1 MPSNSN
7 NNNQNGPSGYP
18 EFGLPRETS
27 IGVDIVRN
35 SASEVAAHYNPGH
48 SYLARGMGNFSGVV
62 IGGVDVI
69 DAAKHGTWK
78 DVVVQTAGVGGSL
91 VGGAVGSAL
100 GLSGGGILGGL
111 IAGPPGAAAGGVGL
125 AIVGGTAGSYYGEDL
140 TQMGMHAILNP
151 PVQQFNNL
159 LKEILRAVPEPA
171 DYYFSTNDTSFLSVE
186 VPVDRNFVGTGSAAV
201 NSVWN
206 GTARGE
212 NPVAR
217 SSGNPNLTVSR
228 DSKSGWVSVH
238 NEKTGVTSTHIDH
251 LDTWTSDWATSKSTK
266 NNTAHATTNGGGGA
280 GDGGKPIVIDLD
292 GDGVE
297 ILPKDRN
304 FVLFDFD
311 DDGYRERTAWVG
323 RDDGLLMFDENGDG
337 RINSAREIAFS
348 QWIAGEDL
356 TDVEAARKYFD
367 VNKDGRLNALDARL
381 AATDLLVQNRVLSA
395 GTAVW
400 ENFRIWQDA
409 DSDGVVDAGELKRL
423 ADLGIGKTPQCWGMS
438 GAEIRV

>member
-1 MPSNSN
+1 
-7 NNNQNGPSGYP
+7 
-18 EFGLPRETS
+18 
-27 IGVDIVRN
+27 
-35 SASEVAAHYNPGH
+35 
-48 SYLARGMGNFSGVV
+48 
-62 IGGVDVI
+62 
-69 DAAKHGTWK
+69 
-78 DVVVQTAGVGGSL
+78 
-91 VGGAVGSAL
+91 
-100 GLSGGGILGGL
+100 
-111 IAGPPGAAAGGVGL
+111 
-125 AIVGGTAGSYYGEDL
+125 
-140 TQMGMHAILNP
+140 MGMHAILNP

-159 LKEILRAVPEPA
+159 LNEILRAVPEPA
-171 DYYFSTNDTSFLSVE
+171 DFYFSTNESSFLSIE

-217 SSGNPNLTVSR
+217 SSGNS
-228 DSKSGWVSVH
+228 SGWGWGLGTPGGTGTGNNPSNPNAPGWH
-238 NEKTGVTSTHIDH
+238 GIFSDTNGFTGVSSGSSTHSP
-251 LDTWTSDWATSKSTK
+251 TTSPAT
-266 NNTAHATTNGGGGA
+266 GGGG
-280 GDGGKPIVIDLD
+280 GGGGGKPIVIDLD

-337 RINSAREIAFS
+337 RITSAREIAFS

-367 VNKDGRLNALDARL
+367 VNKDGKLNALDARL
-381 AATDLLVQNRVLSA
+381 AATDLLAQNRKLAA

-400 ENFRIWQDA
+400 ESFRIWQDL
-409 DSDGVVDAGELKRL
+409 DSDGVVDPGELKRL
-423 ADLGIGKTPQCWGMS
+423 ADLGINKTPQYWGMS